1 MAEEKIG
8 EFMIRIKALTRE
20 QVEDILRRQ
29 KEEEPDKLFGVL
41 AVELGYLNEKALD
54 EYIKSK
60 EDKKLP

>member
-1 MAEEKIG
+1 
-8 EFMIRIKALTRE
+8 MIRIKALTRE

-29 KEEEPDKLFGVL
+29 REEEPDKLFGVL

-60 EDKKLP
+60 ADKKLS